1 MMYQKSGIVYIVHP
15 MSPLPFLDV
24 GSDDLCS
31 SSRMTLMKLVHSYA
45 EEEDNLLSQIFVI
58 RPSPSIGEYSCQVDM
73 ALGLSATADV
83 TGLAMRSL
91 CHDITFNEL
100 VFSGFTNI
108 LAVGRSGSPTFCGTD
123 YIPNANIE
131 ILLWTRSSSNLQ
143 MNAFITLISSAG
155 QAVVTATVDPSS
167 SSYQVTVPQAQIS
180 VLDAIFTAPMLIS
193 PEVLMFN
200 AFTYIFQQTPTHL
213 VGTAQ
218 VDNSWE
224 EMQLRL
230 QGRVEKSSEL
240 HNQIELQT
248 RNLLSD
254 LASRAGD
261 RIQLAEVSLN
271 SIKHQLNLVEGYYN
285 DAAAE
290 LQAVESRCAQ
300 FDTQISNT
308 EAAIAQSEQDIE
320 ASGATAE
327 LQQSLNVLCRLKSCR
342 EECTPGTTCS
352 LCSVPVETE
361 VTAQCPA
368 TCTRTKQVRM
378 SRGYKYFTDYT
389 TKVSCGGGGS
399 WVTCIPLLVEPTA
412 FTAGMCFVGFF
423 LFGGGCS
430 SYRVP
435 IQVRRDI
442 VENVLVEE
450 HYACTKPCTQISTT
464 FLMQECCGMDTCA
477 SLVPDTECVKGNAGC
492 QLARRVVLN
501 EMGSTVQSPAYQIEH
516 LDGYHSNLTVL
527 LAQKAR
533 CNVEE
538 QLARQMADQLL
549 RSFNRLNAS
558 VELGERHI
566 AEIRAIHMA
575 GQELNHLINFFYDID
590 NIFNVT
596 SINFDIT
603 ANVTNGY
610 TSVVPL
616 RVSYEIPYLN
626 RPEEVVT
633 LFDFDFFDSSIH
645 SASEQV
651 SMAVQDILTEGAST
665 RRRKRLTPPEE
676 LDSEEYWKTQ
686 CHNLYEMRGALEYMV
701 ETLQTSKRT
710 HLASLQNATIVQDT
724 LGEIAAKLSDLTNF
738 SSIFNVTVVDGVELT
753 EAIIANITERVLDTN
768 AVLAVS
774 TALSEMSSAAG
785 ELVAMTAESAFLQW
799 QLEISNQLNGTV
811 SIYGHNCA
819 GFLDCIITITEVIK
833 STLEVPQ
840 IPESNRL
847 LELFPD
853 AEQEFVKLAFRIDL
867 SLEEAIAS
875 MNKIVHIVD
884 SAIDLDYWCASLP
897 SVQLTGESDTTL
909 RSNETFELECNA
921 TSPWPLNYE
930 WQKDNVTL
938 PGATR
943 HQLTDTS
950 VQLTDAGE
958 YRCIASNH
966 IGSVASVFAGL
977 TVVTPPVVVTHPAD
991 YSTYPQSGDQVVL
1004 DCDVS
1009 GSPPPVISWYKRPPG
1024 SQEAMLLP
1032 NESSTVLR
1040 YTQPE
1045 PHLEGWYHCEAVNQ
1059 EGVVP
1064 SRQAY
1069 VHILNSSVVQFAVPA
1084 VVKFS
1089 EGEAGR
1095 RRRATATTVLDTGI
1109 DPLLHTTLD
1118 EDNSELTDQLTQL
1131 IQEHMDLDGVT
1142 LLKASTD
1149 NSASPS
1155 SISFLVAT
1163 EVVPIAP
1170 NHTTPLAE
1178 LFDNFTT
1185 TKDQLRMAV
1194 ERLNMLL
1201 AVLNYTSLGVTNCD
1215 AENSGVDLTTAIWRC
1230 PPGQGLNTT
1239 NYLFCGKFVPTTIL
1253 CIWYTQGSTL
1263 NSVLLQWT
1271 YILMLVQM
1279 LCVIESK
1286 AESASSTF
1294 SILQGYSYVVLLQ
1307 RLCITKSA

>member
-1 MMYQKSGIVYIVHP
+1 M
-15 MSPLPFLDV
+15 
-24 GSDDLCS
+24 
-31 SSRMTLMKLVHSYA
+31 LMLKLAHSYSA
-45 EEEDNLLSQIFVI
+45 QVDDLLSQIFAIQPVSV
-58 RPSPSIGEYSCQVDM
+58 RGQLEYSCQVDM

-108 LAVGRSGSPTFCGTD
+108 LAVGGSGSPTFCGTD
-123 YIPNANIE
+123 YPPNANIE
-131 ILLWTRSSSNLQ
+131 VLLWPGSDSNLQ
-143 MNAFITLISSAG
+143 MNAFITLVSSIG
-155 QAVVTATVDPSS
+155 QAVVTATLDPSS
-167 SSYQVTVPQAQIS
+167 SSYQVTIPQAQIS

-230 QGRVEKSSEL
+230 QGRVEKYSDL
-240 HNQIELQT
+240 HSQIELQT

-254 LASRAGD
+254 LASRADD
-261 RIQLAEVSLN
+261 RIDFAEVSLD
-271 SIKHQLNLVEGYYN
+271 SIRHQLRLVEGYYN

-290 LQAVESRCAQ
+290 LQAAESRCVQ
-300 FDTQISNT
+300 FDSQISNT
-308 EAAIAQSEQDIE
+308 EAAIAQLEQDIE
-320 ASGATAE
+320 ASGAAAE
-327 LQQSLNVLCRLKSCR
+327 LQQSLNEVCELRSCGD
-342 EECTPGTTCS
+342 ECTPGTTCS

-361 VTAQCPA
+361 VTARCPA

-378 SRGYKYFTDYT
+378 FRGYEYFTDYT
-389 TKVSCGGGGS
+389 NKVSCGGGGA
-399 WVTCIPLLVEPTA
+399 WVTCIPLVVEPTA
-412 FTAGMCFVGFF
+412 FTAGLCFVGFF
-423 LFGGGCS
+423 LFGRRCS
-430 SYRVP
+430 TYRVP
-435 IQVRRDI
+435 IQGRRDI

-450 HYACTKPCTQISTT
+450 HYACTKPCTQISTSYI
-464 FLMQECCGMDTCA
+464 MQECCVMDACA
-477 SLVPDTECVKGNAGC
+477 SLVPDTECVKRNSAC
-492 QLARRVVLN
+492 QLAREEILN
-501 EMGSTVQSPAYQIEH
+501 EMGSTVGSPAYLIRQLDEH
-516 LDGYHSNLTVL
+516 RSNLIVL
-527 LAQKAR
+527 RAQKAR

-538 QLARQMADQLL
+538 QLAQQMADQLL
-549 RSFNRLNAS
+549 RTFNRLNAS
-558 VELGERHI
+558 VELGERHL
-566 AEIRAIHMA
+566 AEIKAIHMA
-575 GQELNHLINFFYDID
+575 GQELNKLINFFYDID
-590 NIFNVT
+590 SVFNVT
-596 SINFDIT
+596 SIDFDIT
-603 ANVTNGY
+603 ASVTNGF

-616 RVSYEIPYLN
+616 KVSYEIPYLN

-633 LFDFDFFDSSIH
+633 LFEFDFFDSSIH
-645 SASEQV
+645 SSSEEV
-651 SMAVQDILTEGAST
+651 SRAVQDILTDGAST
-665 RRRKRLTPPEE
+665 RRRKRLTPPED

-686 CHNLYEMRGALEYMV
+686 CHNLYEMSEALEYML
-701 ETLQTSKRT
+701 ETLQTSKQT
-710 HLASLQNATIVQDT
+710 HLSSLQNATIVQNT
-724 LGEIAAKLSDLTNF
+724 LGEIAANLSDLTNF
-738 SSIFNVTVVDGVELT
+738 SSIFNATVVDGMELT
-753 EAIIANITERVLDTN
+753 EAIIANITERVPGTN
-768 AVLAVS
+768 AVQALYA
-774 TALSEMSSAAG
+774 ALSEVSSAAG

-799 QLEISNQLNGTV
+799 QLEISNQLNTTV

-833 STLEVPQ
+833 SALEVPQ

-875 MNKIVHIVD
+875 MDKIVHIVN
-884 SAIDLDYWCASLP
+884 SAIELDYWCASLP
-897 SVQLTGESDTTL
+897 SVQLDGESVTIL

-943 HQLTDTS
+943 HQLTVAS
-950 VQLTDAGE
+950 LQLNDAGE

-966 IGSVASVFAGL
+966 IGSVVSVSVGL
-977 TVVTPPVVVTHPAD
+977 TVVTPPVVVTHPAPF
-991 YSTYPQSGDQVVL
+991 STYPQSGDQVVL

-1009 GSPPPVISWYKRPPG
+1009 GSPPPVISWYRRPPG

-1032 NESSTVLR
+1032 NESSTELR
-1040 YTQPE
+1040 YPQPE
-1045 PHLEGWYHCEAVNQ
+1045 PHLEGWYHCEGVNQ
-1059 EGVVP
+1059 EGMVP

-1084 VVKFS
+1084 VVTFS
-1089 EGEAGR
+1089 EGGTGR

-1170 NHTTPLAE
+1170 DHTTPLAE

-1185 TKDQLRMAV
+1185 TKNQLRMAV
-1194 ERLNMLL
+1194 EQLNMLL
-1201 AVLNYTSLGVTNCD
+1201 AVLNYTSLGVTNYD
-1215 AENSGVDLTTAIWRC
+1215 TENSGVDLTTAIWRC

-1239 NYLFCGKFVPTTIL
+1239 NYLFCGKFVDT
-1253 CIWYTQGSTL
+1253 
-1263 NSVLLQWT
+1263 
-1271 YILMLVQM
+1271 
-1279 LCVIESK
+1279 
-1286 AESASSTF
+1286 
-1294 SILQGYSYVVLLQ
+1294 SIPCRYS
-1307 RLCITKSA
+1307 